1 VRPAFRGR
9 GPNGVLR
16 FHAAA
21 AELQAAILG
30 LRGGQAQELHHA
42 DIPAATAGLLRY
54 VPDTDTICPMCA
66 MCAMWAISQ
75 MHGGRWAHFTGIMAK
90 SVLGTNRGDC
100 AQSSRYPGNPAGRAY
115 QYTPYIQTIVSYLN

>member
-1 VRPAFRGR
+1 MRPAFRGR

-30 LRGGQAQELHHA
+30 LRGGQAQKFHNA

-54 VPDTDTICPMCA
+54 VPSTKHTFVHIYIHMY
-66 MCAMWAISQ
+66 MYI
-75 MHGGRWAHFTGIMAK
+75 HAHIYIN
-90 SVLGTNRGDC
+90 L
-100 AQSSRYPGNPAGRAY
+100 
-115 QYTPYIQTIVSYLN
+115 PYAR